1 MLAAVRRRRLQCTS
15 DALPQVAAFAAA
27 VQRGYL
33 APILSGAEAM
43 AASAAA
49 LDVTAS
55 NSLLAQVQRQ
65 GQSGERQGVSAAGA
79 WGGVGGGAVVAAL
92 PPGSA
97 AEIAAAA
104 AAAGSLAS
112 FAPAAAP
119 GPAAGLCNTGAGAA
133 AAAATATSG
142 DAGQEGEEEVA
153 RLVCGIMQAFV
164 TCVEQLNDKVRVDL
178 GGTVSRVGQ
187 RMS

>member
-27 VQRGYL
+27 VQQGYL

-43 AASAAA
+43 AAAAA
-49 LDVTAS
+49 ARDVVSSRSSTA
-55 NSLLAQVQRQ
+55 AQ
-65 GQSGERQGVSAAGA
+65 GEQQGVRGA
-79 WGGVGGGAVVAAL
+79 QGGGGGGAVVAAL

-133 AAAATATSG
+133 AGAATAISG

-153 RLVCGIMQAFV
+153 HLVCGIMQAFV
-164 TCVEQLNDKVRVDL
+164 TCVEQLNDKVRVEL

-187 RMS
+187 GMS